1 MAEQSKVWLNGK
13 LIPWQEATVP
23 ILSHGFSRGSAIF
36 EVLGTYVGPQGTM
49 AFRLDQHLE
58 RLMKSAELLEM
69 QPAYSTEALLEAI
82 KTTVRENRLGRGLV
96 KILAYWG
103 EEAVIRLVLD
113 APLDVAIFTIPESP
127 ELGLD
132 NSTPV
137 SACISKWRKIHPETV
152 PVAAKSCSN
161 YLNAYLARKDA
172 LNRGYH
178 IGLMLGTDGFLAEGS
193 IESVFLVKN
202 GTLITPPLGRVLSSI
217 TRMSI
222 LQAAPSVGIPTLER
236 AVQPQELFTAD
247 EIFVSHTGIR
257 ILPVARFEDR
267 TLNAPGPVTAK
278 LMGLMKRIF
287 NFSEDR
293 FSDWFFPM

>member
-1 MAEQSKVWLNGK
+1 
-13 LIPWQEATVP
+13 
-23 ILSHGFSRGSAIF
+23 
-36 EVLGTYVGPQGTM
+36 
-49 AFRLDQHLE
+49 
-58 RLMKSAELLEM
+58 
-69 QPAYSTEALLEAI
+69 
-82 KTTVRENRLGRGLV
+82 
-96 KILAYWG
+96 
-103 EEAVIRLVLD
+103 
-113 APLDVAIFTIPESP
+113 
-127 ELGLD
+127 
-132 NSTPV
+132 
-137 SACISKWRKIHPETV
+137 
-152 PVAAKSCSN
+152 
-161 YLNAYLARKDA
+161 LNAYLARKDA

-202 GTLITPPLGRVLSSI
+202 GDAYHPPLGRVLSSI

-278 LMGLMKRIF
+278 TYGPNEANLQFLGRPFQRLVLPHVNGVIPVYG
-287 NFSEDR
+287 S
-293 FSDWFFPM
+293 